1 MCFKF
6 VLYFWLQL
14 NWNNSKDC
22 ISLSNADTSISL
34 LLPES
39 TNRRQERS
47 SCRNKKKPWEIEN
60 INKFSLAMC
69 KDLEW
74 VKWGPTV
81 QQKCLHKKGCETW
94 HFEDEGECKTWDK
107 LGASASEDKFTVA
120 SYCVTPQEISH

>member
-1 MCFKF
+1 MRIPPFHYLCLR
-6 VLYFWLQL
+6 VLIGGR
-14 NWNNSKDC
+14 KEV
-22 ISLSNADTSISL
+22 AV
-34 LLPES
+34 EK
-39 TNRRQERS
+39 
-47 SCRNKKKPWEIEN
+47 KKKPWEIEN

-94 HFEDEGECKTWDK
+94 HFQDEGECKTWDK